1 MSRYISILLALVL
14 FVFAQASTAEPL
26 DINTA
31 TAEQFETL
39 VGIGKTK
46 AQAIVADREKNGRF
60 KSVDDLARVSGIGPA
75 TLEKNRDNLMVSP
88 EGAASDSTG
97 QPAPPANAE

>member
-1 MSRYISILLALVL
+1 MPRYISILLALVL
-14 FVFAQASTAEPL
+14 FVFAQASRAEPL

-46 AQAIVADREKNGRF
+46 AQAIVSDREKNGSF

-75 TLEKNRDNLMVSP
+75 TIEKNRSNMIASP
-88 EGAASDSTG
+88 EGAAATSTDKPIS
-97 QPAPPANAE
+97 PAEAN